1 MKRIGITLFVLSFL
15 ITAFLAES
23 IAIAK
28 EETKAEAIPP
38 VVDPA
43 IARREAETKAKET
56 LGLKEWPIYLVTMAE
71 KKTKAETDVL
81 TFPEGKII
89 SKNLTD
95 KGYPASNY
103 TVTVQEDGLIIWETM
118 QTAEKGDIAFWR
130 GELQGEVMR
139 GVLSM
144 HPVKGE
150 TKDYSFS
157 TVPIEVKPAEPEKKV
172 ETKKKAPV
180 KK

>member
-1 MKRIGITLFVLSFL
+1 MKRIGITLCVLSFL
-15 ITAFLAES
+15 ITAFYVGP

-28 EETKAEAIPP
+28 EETIAEAAPQ

-43 IARREAETKAKET
+43 IARREAEVKAKET
-56 LGLKEWPIYLVTMAE
+56 LAAKEWSIYLVSMAE
-71 KKTKAETDVL
+71 KKTKVETDVL

-89 SKNLTD
+89 SKNLSG
-95 KGYPASNY
+95 KGYPASNF
-103 TVTVQEDGLIIWETM
+103 TVTVQEDGIIIWETM

-139 GVLSM
+139 GVLSL
-144 HPVKGE
+144 HPVNGE

-157 TVPIEVKPAEPEKKV
+157 TVPIEIKPVEPEKKV
-172 ETKKKAPV
+172 ETKKKAST

>member
-38 VVDPA
+38 VVDPVV
-43 IARREAETKAKET
+43 ARREQEAKAKET
-56 LGLKEWPIYLVTMAE
+56 LSLKEWTIYLITMSE
-71 KKTKAETDVL
+71 KKMKTDTDIL
-81 TFPEGKII
+81 TFAEGKII
-89 SKNLTD
+89 SKNLSL
-95 KGYPASNY
+95 KGYPSSNY
-103 TVTVQEDGLIIWETM
+103 TVTVQEDETIIWETM
-118 QTAEKGDIAFWR
+118 QTAENGDIAFWR
-130 GELQGEVMR
+130 GELQGELMR

-150 TKDYSFS
+150 VKDSTFS

-172 ETKKKAPV
+172 ETKKKGR
-180 KK
+180 